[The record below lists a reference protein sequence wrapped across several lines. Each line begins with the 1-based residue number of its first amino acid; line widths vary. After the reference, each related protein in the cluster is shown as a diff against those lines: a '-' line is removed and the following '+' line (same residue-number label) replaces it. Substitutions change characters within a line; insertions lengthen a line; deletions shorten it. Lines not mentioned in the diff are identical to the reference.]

1 MPCYLPEKD
10 NDLIISDIK
19 IYRVN
24 FKINK
29 SRRIY
34 YRTFNKIQNIIVVI
48 ETNENLIG
56 IGESTPIKSITGDS
70 KNTALRLLSQAKTML
85 KGCDPCD
92 INSIH
97 EMLGNTS
104 RKFGLTSNTAIN
116 AIDSACYDLLGKSK
130 KKPVYQVIGKC
141 RWKNVLNT
149 VTIYIGSLENTVNE
163 TRNIMSKYRR
173 YGIKRIKLKLSG
185 QPKIDKKR
193 VMAVTK
199 LFPGDLTLDP
209 NEAYRDERFAVKIF
223 NNIYDLVGDRILL
236 IEQPSPRRNLEK
248 LRYITE
254 RSKIPIFADESTANL
269 QDLYQIIDSNS
280 VSGVNIKLQRAGG
293 IYWGN
298 KMFDLAKKNKLDV
311 MVGSIQESGVGVSQ
325 DVNFLASISD
335 YVIGSDIDTDLD
347 LEKDI
352 VTSSSR
358 TPFKNGGRLPL
369 KDHGLGVK
377 IKNSVKSLMSST
389 SKIDID

>member
-1 MPCYLPEKD
+1 MPCYIPKKD
-10 NDLIISDIK
+10 NDLIISDVK

-24 FKINK
+24 FKIHE

-34 YRTFNKIQNIIVVI
+34 YRTFNKIQNIFVVI
-48 ETNENLIG
+48 KTNEDLIG

-70 KNTALRLLSQAKTML
+70 KTTALRFLAQAKTTL

-92 INSIH
+92 LISIH

-104 RKFGLTSNTAIN
+104 RKFRLTSNTAIN

-130 KKPVYQVIGKC
+130 KKPVYQVIRKC
-141 RWKNVLNT
+141 RSKNVLNT
-149 VTIYIGSLENTVNE
+149 VTIYLRSLKNTENE
-163 TRNIMSKYRR
+163 TRNIMTKYRR
-173 YGIKRIKLKLSG
+173 CGIKRIKLKLSG

-193 VMAVTK
+193 VIAVTK
-199 LFPGDLTLDP
+199 LFPGDLTLDA
-209 NEAYRDERFAVKIF
+209 NEAYRDERIAVKIF
-223 NNIYDLVGDRILL
+223 NNIYDLIGDRILL
-236 IEQPSPRRNLEK
+236 IEQPSPRMNLEK

-269 QDLYQIIDSNS
+269 QDLYKIIESNS
-280 VSGVNIKLQRAGG
+280 VNGVNIKLQRAGG
-293 IYWGN
+293 IYWGD
-298 KMFDLAKKNKLDV
+298 KMFVLAKKNKLDV

-325 DVNFLASISD
+325 DVNFLTSISD

-358 TPFKNGGRLPL
+358 IPFKNGGRLPL

-377 IKNSVKSLMSST
+377 IKNSVKSLMGST
-389 SKIDID
+389 SKIDVD

>member
-1 MPCYLPEKD
+1 LPEKD
-10 NDLIISDIK
+10 NDLIISDVK

-34 YRTFNKIQNIIVVI
+34 YRTFNKIQNLFVVI

-70 KNTALRLLSQAKTML
+70 RNTALRLLSQAKTTL

-104 RKFGLTSNTAIN
+104 RKFGVISTTAIN

-130 KKPVYQVIGKC
+130 RKPVYQVIGEC

-163 TRNIMSKYRR
+163 TRNIMSKYRK

-185 QPKIDKKR
+185 QPKIDRKR

-199 LFPGDLTLDP
+199 LFPGDLTLDA
-209 NEAYRDERFAVKIF
+209 NEAYRDERIAVKVF

-236 IEQPSPRRNLEK
+236 IEQPSPRMNLEK

-254 RSKIPIFADESTANL
+254 RSRIPIFADESTANL
-269 QDLYQIIDSNS
+269 QDLYNIIESNS

-298 KMFDLAKKNKLDV
+298 KMFALAKKK
-311 MVGSIQESGVGVSQ
+311 
-325 DVNFLASISD
+325 
-335 YVIGSDIDTDLD
+335 
-347 LEKDI
+347 
-352 VTSSSR
+352 
-358 TPFKNGGRLPL
+358 
-369 KDHGLGVK
+369 
-377 IKNSVKSLMSST
+377 
-389 SKIDID
+389 

>member
-1 MPCYLPEKD
+1 LPEKD
-10 NDLIISDIK
+10 NDLIISDVK

-34 YRTFNKIQNIIVVI
+34 YRTFNKIQNLFVVI

-70 KNTALRLLSQAKTML
+70 RNTALRLLSQAKTTL

-104 RKFGLTSNTAIN
+104 RKFGVISTTAIN

-130 KKPVYQVIGKC
+130 RKPVYQVIGEC

-163 TRNIMSKYRR
+163 TRNIMSKYRK

-185 QPKIDKKR
+185 QPKIDRKR

-199 LFPGDLTLDP
+199 LFPGDLTLDA
-209 NEAYRDERFAVKIF
+209 NEAYRDERIAVKVF

-236 IEQPSPRRNLEK
+236 IEQPSPRMNLEK

-254 RSKIPIFADESTANL
+254 RSRIPIFADESTANL
-269 QDLYQIIDSNS
+269 QDLYNIIESNS

-298 KMFDLAKKNKLDV
+298 KMFALAKKNKLDV

-325 DVNFLASISD
+325 DVNFLTSISN

-358 TPFKNGGRLPL
+358 IPFKNGGRLPL

-377 IKNSVKSLMSST
+377 IKNSVKSLMGST
-389 SKIDID
+389 SKIDVD

>member
-1 MPCYLPEKD
+1 M
-10 NDLIISDIK
+10 
-19 IYRVN
+19 
-24 FKINK
+24 
-29 SRRIY
+29 
-34 YRTFNKIQNIIVVI
+34 VI

-70 KNTALRLLSQAKTML
+70 RNTALRLLSQAKTTL

-104 RKFGLTSNTAIN
+104 RKFGVISTTAIN

-130 KKPVYQVIGKC
+130 RKPVYQVIGEC

-163 TRNIMSKYRR
+163 TRNIMSKYRK

-185 QPKIDKKR
+185 QPKIDRKR

-199 LFPGDLTLDP
+199 LFPGDLTLDA
-209 NEAYRDERFAVKIF
+209 NEAYRDERIAVKVF

-236 IEQPSPRRNLEK
+236 IEQPSPRMNLEK

-254 RSKIPIFADESTANL
+254 RSRIPIFADESTANL
-269 QDLYQIIDSNS
+269 QDLYNIIESNS

-298 KMFDLAKKNKLDV
+298 KMFALAKKNKLDV

-325 DVNFLASISD
+325 DVNFLTSISN

-358 TPFKNGGRLPL
+358 IPFKNGGRLPL

-377 IKNSVKSLMSST
+377 IKNSVKSLMGST
-389 SKIDID
+389 SKIDVD

>member
-1 MPCYLPEKD
+1 MPEKD
-10 NDLIISDIK
+10 NDLIISDVK

-34 YRTFNKIQNIIVVI
+34 YRTFNKIQNLFVVI

-70 KNTALRLLSQAKTML
+70 RNTALRLLSQAKTTL

-104 RKFGLTSNTAIN
+104 RKFGVISTTAIN

-130 KKPVYQVIGKC
+130 RKPVYQVIGEC

-163 TRNIMSKYRR
+163 TRNIMSKYRK

-185 QPKIDKKR
+185 QPKIDRKR

-199 LFPGDLTLDP
+199 LFPGDLTLDA
-209 NEAYRDERFAVKIF
+209 NEAYRDERIAVKVF

-236 IEQPSPRRNLEK
+236 IEQPSPRMNLEK

-254 RSKIPIFADESTANL
+254 RSRIPIFADESTANL
-269 QDLYQIIDSNS
+269 QDLYNIIESNS

-298 KMFDLAKKNKLDV
+298 KMFALAKKNKLDV

-325 DVNFLASISD
+325 DVNFLTSISN

-352 VTSSSR
+352 VTRSSR
-358 TPFKNGGRLPL
+358 IPFKNGGRLPL
-369 KDHGLGVK
+369 KDHGLGLK
-377 IKNSVKSLMSST
+377 IKNSVKGLMAST
-389 SKIDID
+389 SKIDVD

>member
-1 MPCYLPEKD
+1 M
-10 NDLIISDIK
+10 IISDLK

-34 YRTFNKIQNIIVVI
+34 YRTFNKIQNLFVLIK
-48 ETNENLIG
+48 TNENLIG

-70 KNTALRLLSQAKTML
+70 KNTAFRLLSQAKTTL

-92 INSIH
+92 LNSIH
-97 EMLGNTS
+97 EMMGNTS
-104 RKFGLTSNTAIN
+104 RKSGVISNTAIN

-130 KKPVYQVIGKC
+130 RKPVYQVIGEC

-163 TRNIMSKYRR
+163 TRNIMSKYRK

-199 LFPGDLTLDP
+199 LFPGDLTLDA
-209 NEAYRDERFAVKIF
+209 NEAYRDERIAVKIF
-223 NNIYDLVGDRILL
+223 NNIYDLVGDRILF
-236 IEQPSPRRNLEK
+236 IEQPSPRKNLEK

-269 QDLYQIIDSNS
+269 QDLYKIIESHS
-280 VSGVNIKLQRAGG
+280 VNGVNIKLQRAGG
-293 IYWGN
+293 IYWGK
-298 KMFDLAKKNKLDV
+298 KMFVLAKKNKLDV

-347 LEKDI
+347 LENDI

-358 TPFKNGGRLPL
+358 IPFKNGGRFPL

-377 IKNSVKSLMSST
+377 IKNSVKTLMGST
-389 SKIDID
+389 SKIDVN

>member
-1 MPCYLPEKD
+1 MPEKD
-10 NDLIISDIK
+10 NDLIISDVK

-34 YRTFNKIQNIIVVI
+34 YRTFNKIQNLFVVI

-70 KNTALRLLSQAKTML
+70 KNTALRLLSQAKTTL

-97 EMLGNTS
+97 EMMGNTS
-104 RKFGLTSNTAIN
+104 RKSGVISNTAIN

-130 KKPVYQVIGKC
+130 RKPVYQVIGEC

-163 TRNIMSKYRR
+163 TRNMMSKYRK

-185 QPKIDKKR
+185 QPKIDRKR

-199 LFPGDLTLDP
+199 LFPGDLTLDA
-209 NEAYRDERFAVKIF
+209 NEAYRDERIAVKVF

-236 IEQPSPRRNLEK
+236 IEQPSPRMNLEK

-254 RSKIPIFADESTANL
+254 RSRIPIFADESTANL
-269 QDLYQIIDSNS
+269 QDLYNIIESNS

-298 KMFDLAKKNKLDV
+298 KMVVLAKKNKLDV

-325 DVNFLASISD
+325 DVNFLTSISD

-358 TPFKNGGRLPL
+358 IPFKNGGRLPL

-377 IKNSVKSLMSST
+377 IKNSVKSLMDST
-389 SKIDID
+389 SKIDVD